1 MLTERC
7 GSFPVCQATP
17 VPAELWALTDRA
29 NGAVIDVDADQL
41 ALPTVTYVRDVTDR
55 IVART
60 ATGEGTVRYAHSGA
74 GDAPQVTLNTSNQVT
89 RVTVAL
95 PGGGI
100 YHHDPVSPT
109 TSKWSYPNLQ
119 GTIAAQANMSGVKLG
134 ATMIF
139 DPDGIPVAGG
149 TADTRPAS
157 MDDAWLG
164 GHARPVEL
172 LPGLQPVIEMGARQY
187 HPVLGR
193 FLETDPVEGGVDN
206 DYGYPED
213 PVNLSDI
220 SGAVASYTGSDIVRI
235 VTNPSLIPA
244 GFFGWAAQTGRSFG
258 WFTESTPGYC
268 GAYGGL
274 GYCSG
279 GGQATLI
286 RMNGDHCSS
295 GTASFRARYSSVC
308 DMHDAA
314 YDVARYLGSLGNFV
328 SYKEPLDVW
337 FSNRVYSHCRNRPT
351 STTLSCSA
359 DRKQALG
366 VIVAPIK

>member
-1 MLTERC
+1 MVDLSLRSHLWLLNRSGASFGQRPVECWGFEGGPRQVQHERIRMLTERC

-17 VPAELWALTDRA
+17 VPAELWALTDPA

-41 ALPTVTYVRDVTDR
+41 ALPTVTYVRDATDR

-149 TADTRPAS
+149 TADTRPGS
-157 MDDAWLG
+157 MDDAWFG

-187 HPVLGR
+187 SPVLGR
-193 FLETDPVEGGVDN
+193 FLETDPVEGGCSN
-206 DYGYPED
+206 DYNYPRDSVNQSDLTGMSCTPWVWSVARFVGYGDWVRVGYWAYRGEFRRSAQIFGFQAGVQGAQSWLARAAGLGRGASRFLV
-213 PVNLSDI
+213 PVSVLGS
-220 SGAVASYTGSDIVRI
+220 AVDYACSVDSM
-235 VTNPSLIPA
+235 PPA
-244 GFFGWAAQTGRSFG
+244 GPNRLLDNYDHLGR
-258 WFTESTPGYC
+258 P
-268 GAYGGL
+268 
-274 GYCSG
+274 
-279 GGQATLI
+279 
-286 RMNGDHCSS
+286 
-295 GTASFRARYSSVC
+295 V
-308 DMHDAA
+308 
-314 YDVARYLGSLGNFV
+314 
-328 SYKEPLDVW
+328 K
-337 FSNRVYSHCRNRPT
+337 
-351 STTLSCSA
+351 
-359 DRKQALG
+359 
-366 VIVAPIK
+366 

>member
-1 MLTERC
+1 MIL
-7 GSFPVCQATP
+7 PDTP
-17 VPAELWALTDRA
+17 MPAELWALTDPA

-164 GHARPVEL
+164 GHARPAERL
-172 LPGLQPVIEMGARQY
+172 AGLQPAIEMGSRLY
-187 HPVLGR
+187 SPVIGR
-193 FLETDPVEGGVDN
+193 FLEADPIEGGLLN
-206 DYGYPED
+206 DYGYVAD
-213 PVNLSDI
+213 TVNQMDV
-220 SGAVASYTGSDIVRI
+220 SGEGGNGSVYSICLRENPGWRTSARIRNMCVERDRRSRRAVS
-235 VTNPSLIPA
+235 N
-244 GFFGWAAQTGRSFG
+244 
-258 WFTESTPGYC
+258 
-268 GAYGGL
+268 
-274 GYCSG
+274 SG
-279 GGQATLI
+279 GE
-286 RMNGDHCSS
+286 CVP
-295 GTASFRARYSSVC
+295 TASL
-308 DMHDAA
+308 
-314 YDVARYLGSLGNFV
+314 LGGTVIGLLPVVGVPASLLMGIGC
-328 SYKEPLDVW
+328 K
-337 FSNRVYSHCRNRPT
+337 
-351 STTLSCSA
+351 
-359 DRKQALG
+359 
-366 VIVAPIK
+366 